1 MIEVDFDEIKKTE
14 NNKIYEIIEK
24 GENNK
29 EVHIPIHILLIHA
42 TRLNEIAKAYN
53 MSNNELVDKIKKTIP
68 YVIVHSGR
76 GKTKGDIPTNTPFI
90 EYSTIQR
97 YLLQQPSKF
106 FLVQI
111 ALSAKGGD

>member
-1 MIEVDFDEIKKTE
+1 MREVDFDEIE
-14 NNKIYEIIEK
+14 NTKDNKIYKIIEK
-24 GENNK
+24 GKNNE

-42 TRLNEIAKAYN
+42 TKLNEIAKAYN
-53 MSNNELVDKIKKTIP
+53 MSNNGLVDKIKKAIP

-76 GKTKGDIPTNTPFI
+76 GKTKGDIPSNAPFI